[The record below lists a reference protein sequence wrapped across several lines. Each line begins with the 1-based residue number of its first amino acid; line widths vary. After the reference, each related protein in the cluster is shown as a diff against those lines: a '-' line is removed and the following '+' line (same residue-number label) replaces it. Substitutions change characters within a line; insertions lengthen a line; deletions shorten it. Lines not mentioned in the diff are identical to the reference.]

1 MRDAQLQPGIRIWA
15 PSPAQRRRR
24 RAQRG
29 FTLVE
34 LLVVIAIIGILIGL
48 LLPAVQMARESSRR
62 TSCANNLKQLGLAL
76 HVRNTL
82 VAAAAEG
89 ARLGAAAD
97 RSPDDAAERTRQL
110 IGEAL
115 SERFA
120 GGVTA
125 AEVDSPAGPVVQ
137 VEVRATLPVVG
148 FAGPA
153 RALTVQGHA
162 LEEDR

>member
-1 MRDAQLQPGIRIWA
+1 MVSAM
-15 PSPAQRRRR
+15 
-24 RAQRG
+24 
-29 FTLVE
+29 
-34 LLVVIAIIGILIGL
+34 LLALFLAVV
-48 LLPAVQMARESSRR
+48 
-62 TSCANNLKQLGLAL
+62 QLGLAL

-97 RSPDDAAERTRQL
+97 RGPNDAAERTRQL

-162 LEEDR
+162 LEEAR

>member
-1 MRDAQLQPGIRIWA
+1 MTR
-15 PSPAQRRRR
+15 
-24 RAQRG
+24 QRG
-29 FTLVE
+29 RADHGSAIAEFVMVSAM
-34 LLVVIAIIGILIGL
+34 LLALFLAVV
-48 LLPAVQMARESSRR
+48 
-62 TSCANNLKQLGLAL
+62 QLGLAL

-115 SERFA
+115 AERFA

-162 LEEDR
+162 LEEAR